1 MISNILFYLFS
12 FFSIA
17 YLFPLLGIFD
27 LFAKTK
33 KDIVFKMIK
42 YGRYLFSFKIFRIS
56 KQKLEHHKDLI
67 YLCNHRSWSDIFVD
81 QILTEYCGK
90 SIARYMVILV
100 FPFNYIISKITN
112 NGYFINRSNIGQI
125 DEFFKKVEI
134 ERKSDKYNNFIV
146 YPEGTRRA
154 RQNESC
160 MLKKGFIYHSYNTN
174 LPLQIIITKNK
185 EDIIEE
191 KKFKAR
197 RNAVL
202 YVYYSDVIYPDYK
215 KFTRE
220 EYYEH
225 IQNIWDNC
233 WKKVY
238 KTNFYNKT
246 LNEVDQNYIY
256 NNTNYLSP
264 EFRLL
269 KYVYLFIVFMYFYVY
284 Y

>member
-1 MISNILFYLFS
+1 MIGNILFFIIAIFS
-12 FFSIA
+12 QW
-17 YLFPLLGIFD
+17 LTPLLGIFD
-27 LFAKTK
+27 LFVKTK
-33 KDIVFKMIK
+33 KDIFFKIAK
-42 YGRYLFSFKIFRIS
+42 YLRYLFSFKIFRIS

-67 YLCNHRSWSDIFVD
+67 YLCNHRSWSDFFID
-81 QILTEYCGK
+81 TILTEYCGK
-90 SIARYMVILV
+90 YISRYEVLII
-100 FPFNYIISKITN
+100 FPFHYILTKIIN
-112 NGYFINRSNIGQI
+112 NIYFINRGNIGQI

-225 IQNIWDNC
+225 IQNIWDYC

-269 KYVYLFIVFMYFYVY
+269 KYIYLFILFMYFYVNY
-284 Y
+284 